1 MKTFMIV
8 VGILAITAVVY
19 GFDPKRLQKFR
30 NNFENC
36 TTKYQHLST
45 TDNPTVPVLNCMLIE
60 DGRIFDANGEFM
72 KEEVLKAIEDVIP
85 DANKMGQALTMYNNC
100 YDRVIREG
108 GTDEKQKMK
117 IITCIVLV
125 MPFIETDA
133 SDIEHTIP

>member
-1 MKTFMIV
+1 
-8 VGILAITAVVY
+8 
-19 GFDPKRLQKFR
+19 
-30 NNFENC
+30 
-36 TTKYQHLST
+36 
-45 TDNPTVPVLNCMLIE
+45 
-60 DGRIFDANGEFM
+60 
-72 KEEVLKAIEDVIP
+72 
-85 DANKMGQALTMYNNC
+85 MGQALTMYNNC